1 MGTNLVLPAPS
12 ARGLVLTSDR
22 DLAARL
28 RSSLNL
34 QISTSWKRS
43 ESGRDELAQVE
54 ITGISSQQDAR
65 QALAILDAESKPA
78 EASQISKAFGI
89 VVAVC
94 VRPADM
100 DDAKVFVWGERMRRV
115 LGEYPASV
123 ALTTLNEWP
132 RTDSG
137 KFWPTEHE
145 LRAECEE
152 RMALRDKLRGYFE
165 HRATL
170 EPSPPLPPRPSDGMS
185 DEPLGDTAEFVARF
199 KARDAVRANMYLANA
214 RYTPNSIGVHSMLA
228 QAQVQKAARE
238 EGFDEIVV
246 KVPSVIR
253 TDNTVAEWTL

>member
-1 MGTNLVLPAPS
+1 M
-12 ARGLVLTSDR
+12 
-22 DLAARL
+22 
-28 RSSLNL
+28 

-54 ITGISSQQDAR
+54 IGRLAPNDAKH
-65 QALAILDAESKPA
+65 ALAILDDDSRPA
-78 EASQISKAFGI
+78 EVSQISKALGI

-100 DDAKVFVWGERMRRV
+100 DDPKVFVWGDRMRRV

-123 ALTTLNEWP
+123 ALTALNEWP

-145 LRAECEE
+145 MRIECDA
-152 RMALRDKLRGYFE
+152 RMALRNRMRDVFE
-165 HRATL
+165 HQASYVERQID
-170 EPSPPLPPRPSDGMS
+170 PRPSDGMS

-199 KARDAVRANMYLANA
+199 KARDAVRANMYLAHA

-228 QAQVQKAARE
+228 QAQVQKALRE

-246 KVPSVIR
+246 KVPSAMR
-253 TDNTVAEWTL
+253 GDDTVAEWGR